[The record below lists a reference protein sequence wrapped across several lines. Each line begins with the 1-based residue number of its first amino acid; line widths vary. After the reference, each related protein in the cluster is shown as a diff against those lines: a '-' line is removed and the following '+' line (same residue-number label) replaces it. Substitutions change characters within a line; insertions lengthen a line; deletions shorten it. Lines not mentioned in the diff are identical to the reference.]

1 MHGVLYAVLADVDS
15 MWIGV
20 AGHNLVLREFGF
32 VLRGSP
38 ALRDLLQDPADDLL
52 TDSEWSHRFIH
63 AMKVFMSW

>member
-1 MHGVLYAVLADVDS
+1 MDR
-15 MWIGV
+15 V
-20 AGHNLVLREFGF
+20 AGHNLALREFGF